1 MFKFYVC
8 LMLTFI
14 SLFLSGIY
22 NSIYKDVKVKIDTIE
37 EYQEIESVNMTQFEE
52 NIDNV
57 KLEYQHK
64 IDSLS
69 NVVKTLNNEITR
81 MKKNSIMNY

>member
-14 SLFLSGIY
+14 SLFLSV
-22 NSIYKDVKVKIDTIE
+22 IYKEVKVKIDTIE
-37 EYQEIESVNMTQFEE
+37 EYQKIESVNMTQFEE
-52 NIDNV
+52 DIDNV

-69 NVVKTLNNEITR
+69 NVVKTLNNEIIR
-81 MKKNSIMNY
+81 MKKNSTMNY